1 MADCH
6 SQYLLSPPYP
16 PPVCNC
22 VDATHINR
30 IFLGS
35 PDFHISPYSQP
46 LLFVVS
52 FSPPSYIPTYIC
64 LYLFRQLQQLRE
76 ITGKPC
82 GETEIT
88 DVSPACGAE
97 IYGGVAVG
105 SRRMRGWRRRKGR
118 IRDREKD
125 VGGRIGRRE
134 REGEKIRESL
144 EVEARKEMSLAH
156 CSPTPILLY
165 CLVMQILPRRDKRRP
180 FSPPPHPSHSMSS
193 CAFACPSLA
202 EHAFMNARMRLL
214 CG

>member
-1 MADCH
+1 MVYNGRLPFPI
-6 SQYLLSPPYP
+6 SSLPPLTPLPYVTASMQRTSIEFHRP
-16 PPVCNC
+16 RVG
-22 VDATHINR
+22 
-30 IFLGS
+30 FLGS

-134 REGEKIRESL
+134 REGEDTREFGGRSEKGDEPRTL
-144 EVEARKEMSLAH
+144 QSDSADPA
-156 CSPTPILLY
+156 LLS
-165 CLVMQILPRRDKRRP
+165 R
-180 FSPPPHPSHSMSS
+180 
-193 CAFACPSLA
+193 
-202 EHAFMNARMRLL
+202 HANSTTA
-214 CG
+214 G